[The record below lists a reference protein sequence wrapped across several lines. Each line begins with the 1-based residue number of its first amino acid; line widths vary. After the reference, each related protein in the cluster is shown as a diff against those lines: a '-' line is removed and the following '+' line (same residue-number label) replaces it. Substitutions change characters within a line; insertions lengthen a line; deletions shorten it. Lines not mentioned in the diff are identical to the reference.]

1 VKMITEPASKDSI
14 SADDQI
20 QVDAIVARGP
30 KGALALAGAA
40 VGLVMLM
47 WFAFYCFVFLSR
59 I

>member
-1 VKMITEPASKDSI
+1 MFIEPDSKDSI
-14 SADDQI
+14 SADDQSL
-20 QVDAIVARGP
+20 VDAIVARGP

-47 WFAFYCFVFLSR
+47 WFSFYCFVFLSR

>member
-1 VKMITEPASKDSI
+1 MITESTSVDI
-14 SADDQI
+14 YSADDQN

>member
-1 VKMITEPASKDSI
+1 MITESTSVDI
-14 SADDQI
+14 YSADDQN
-20 QVDAIVARGP
+20 QVDTIVARGP